1 MKGTHSNSP
10 ATPPIYTTGSWT
22 PFPEHEQGFLDA
34 WLEFAQW
41 SMRMPGAGSALLTRD
56 QRDPARFVSFVA
68 WDNLQAVHAW
78 KTSPDFKRQMARVQ
92 QHIGTFAPTE
102 LEVVAAV
109 PADVRTLHEATTA

>member
-1 MKGTHSNSP
+1 MESTHTNSP
-10 ATPPIYTTGSWT
+10 TTRPIYTTGSWT

-41 SMRMPGAGSALLTRD
+41 SMRMPGAGSALLARD
-56 QRDPARFVSFVA
+56 QRNPARFVSFVA

-78 KTSPDFKRQMARVQ
+78 KTSSGFGPRMARVQ
-92 QHIGTFAPTE
+92 EHIDMFGPTE

-109 PADVRTLHEATTA
+109 PAEVRLLHEAITA